1 MLDYVTR
8 RFAYMLLMIAAMSLV
23 AFIII
28 QLPPG
33 DYLTMYVRQLE
44 ASGEIL
50 DESEI
55 ESLRRQYGLDQPQ
68 HVRYL
73 KWVGGMFRGDFG
85 RSVQWS
91 KSVISL
97 VGERLLL
104 TIVISLGATLFTYV
118 VAISVGIYS
127 ATHQYS
133 LFDYSVTIVGFV
145 GLATPNFLL
154 ALVLMIVFNNAFGI
168 SIGGLF
174 SPEYSTAPWSLGK
187 VWDMIKH
194 LPVPIIV
201 LGTAG
206 TAGVIRVMRGMLLDE
221 LRKQY
226 VITGAHQ
233 GAVGAA
239 AAVPLPG
246 AAGAQPDC
254 QHRRL
259 GAAGHR
265 LRRHHHRPGAE
276 PANRRPAAVPRP
288 AHRGHVPGRHH
299 RNVPVLPDH
308 HRHVRVRHD
317 PGRHRPPHP
326 LRKSPDLTHGPQAP
340 RPPPAVAELDQECQ
354 KCYTGMEERIHADQ
368 EPQDQP
374 CNRSPRSMRRSSSLQ
389 RDAGYRCQWQRAIS
403 SGKRW

>member
-1 MLDYVTR
+1 MLDYLTR

-226 VITGAHQ
+226 VITARTKGLSESRLLFRYPVRLALNPIVST
-233 GAVGAA
+233 VGW
-239 AAVPLPG
+239 
-246 AAGAQPDC
+246 
-254 QHRRL
+254 
-259 GAAGHR
+259 
-265 LRRHHHRPGAE
+265 
-276 PANRRPAAVPRP
+276 
-288 AHRGHVPGRHH
+288 
-299 RNVPVLPDH
+299 VLPAIVSGDTITALVLSLPTVGPLLF
-308 HRHVRVRHD
+308 RALLTEDMYLAGTIVMFLCFLTIIGMFVSDMILAAID
-317 PGRHRPPHP
+317 P
-326 LRKSPDLTHGPQAP
+326 
-340 RPPPAVAELDQECQ
+340 
-354 KCYTGMEERIHADQ
+354 RIRFEKAQ
-368 EPQDQP
+368 T
-374 CNRSPRSMRRSSSLQ
+374 
-389 RDAGYRCQWQRAIS
+389 
-403 SGKRW
+403 

>member
-68 HVRYL
+68 HLRYL

-85 RSVQWS
+85 RSVQWH
-91 KSVISL
+91 KSVIDL

-104 TIVISLGATLFTYV
+104 TIVISLGATLFTYA
-118 VAISVGIYS
+118 VAISVGIFS

-226 VITGAHQ
+226 VITARTKGLSESRLLFRYPVRLALNPIVST
-233 GAVGAA
+233 VGW
-239 AAVPLPG
+239 
-246 AAGAQPDC
+246 
-254 QHRRL
+254 
-259 GAAGHR
+259 
-265 LRRHHHRPGAE
+265 
-276 PANRRPAAVPRP
+276 
-288 AHRGHVPGRHH
+288 
-299 RNVPVLPDH
+299 VLPAIVSGDTITALVLSLPTVGPLLF
-308 HRHVRVRHD
+308 RALLTEDMYLAGTIVMFLCFLTIIGMFVSDMILAAID
-317 PGRHRPPHP
+317 P
-326 LRKSPDLTHGPQAP
+326 
-340 RPPPAVAELDQECQ
+340 
-354 KCYTGMEERIHADQ
+354 RIRFEKA
-368 EPQDQP
+368 
-374 CNRSPRSMRRSSSLQ
+374 NVT
-389 RDAGYRCQWQRAIS
+389 
-403 SGKRW
+403 